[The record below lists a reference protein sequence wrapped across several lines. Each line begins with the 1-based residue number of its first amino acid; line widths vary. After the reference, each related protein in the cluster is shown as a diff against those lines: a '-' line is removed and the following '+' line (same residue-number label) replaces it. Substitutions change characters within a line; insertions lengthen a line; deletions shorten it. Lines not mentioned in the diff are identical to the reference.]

1 MIPSDSECL
10 LRCFF
15 FCLFVFFRKAGAG
28 SLFRCKSSQISSGA
42 FTHGLLLWRWK
53 YVQIRGHTF
62 SWTLIQQPAAACLIY
77 FSYVPF
83 SKPVSV
89 LVRWK
94 EMLPFEHDER
104 RSEGAFVLIRT
115 LLGGKHVSSLDDLW
129 PSVDRMAC
137 MSGVKGWRLVVERV
151 QLWRLLARRVNT
163 EWSELLGSLII
174 HLGASCF
181 PLCPD
186 SWTAKLLGDQ

>member
-1 MIPSDSECL
+1 MSSVTNNTVFNL
-10 LRCFF
+10 WFHLFF
-15 FCLFVFFRKAGAG
+15 FFFRKAGAG

-83 SKPVSV
+83 SKPVSA

-94 EMLPFEHDER
+94 ETLPFEHDER

-115 LLGGKHVSSLDDLW
+115 LLGGKHVSSLDAW
-129 PSVDRMAC
+129 PLALCGQDGVYERSERM
-137 MSGVKGWRLVVERV
+137 E
-151 QLWRLLARRVNT
+151 ARRWASPTVKAAGT
-163 EWSELLGSLII
+163 PSEYWMIRALGKPHYTFRGILFS
-174 HLGASCF
+174 
-181 PLCPD
+181 PLSGQLD
-186 SWTAKLLGDQ
+186 S